1 MHGPEVII
9 IPLVFAMPTLLV
21 LVKMWLGYRERQSAR
36 QGLPPSA
43 AAAIEARLDRIERAV
58 DAVAI
63 EMERLGEGQRFTARL
78 LAERGSPVAD
88 PPRRLE
94 QRPEHR
100 PAITPH

>member
-1 MHGPEVII
+1 MHGPEVMI
-9 IPLVFAMPTLLV
+9 IPAIFAMPTLLV

-58 DAVAI
+58 DAVTI
-63 EMERLGEGQRFTARL
+63 ELERLGEGQRFTARIL
-78 LAERGSPVAD
+78 VERASPAAD
-88 PPRRLE
+88 AARRLE
-94 QRPEHR
+94 HH